1 MNLKTV
7 RWILGAIITLGV
19 AVVTE
24 MIGSTL
30 LPPMAEAQRKGTIT
44 PWMITWGM
52 VWGTVA
58 LAVVVAGFLVV
69 TGLSKGHAQE
79 PHVAARRP

>member
-30 LPPMAEAQRKGTIT
+30 LPPMAEAQRKGTII
-44 PWMITWGM
+44 PWMITWGI
-52 VWGTVA
+52 VWGTVV
-58 LAVVVAGFLVV
+58 LAVAVAGSLFA
-69 TGLSKGHAQE
+69 TGLSKGRSQG
-79 PHVAARRP
+79 PHVAAGRR